1 MAFHCLRKRATSM
14 HESNERGETPLHLA
28 SQHGHYMLVELLLK
42 LNACPDAPDYADQ
55 TPLRCAVA
63 GGHVRV
69 AELLLSY
76 GAKVYVW
83 SDSNDSDSE
92 LIDKLPEQD
101 SPKGPLSD
109 AIKLCQTPMIE
120 SLLTRYHDNVD
131 GNVPPKEAARIVYA
145 AIASQDKDTFETV
158 LFHEAMA
165 RHIENLDA
173 TLWKA
178 VLHGN
183 YEAVK
188 SLLAYGAGP
197 DVDLDVCTLLG
208 PNHRIIKYL
217 SKTQM
222 MPSQDFTPL
231 LCAVAHRNLRLVE
244 RLLQNG
250 ETDPT
255 TIVTVDGTQHG
266 AISLATNEPPMF
278 WSNPVCS
285 DIQKTIRWSLKYEFP
300 GCAPGETCSLST
312 PCKHHRMYSRQFRQ
326 GVRYFEY
333 WLLPRSKRWQ
343 GNVLSHEIW
352 RTILS
357 SVSTGWKLHL
367 E

>member
-1 MAFHCLRKRATSM
+1 MAFHCLRERATSM
-14 HESNERGETPLHLA
+14 HESNERGETPLHIA

-83 SDSNDSDSE
+83 SDSDDSDSE

-158 LFHEAMA
+158 LFDE
-165 RHIENLDA
+165 L
-173 TLWKA
+173 
-178 VLHGN
+178 
-183 YEAVK
+183 
-188 SLLAYGAGP
+188 
-197 DVDLDVCTLLG
+197 
-208 PNHRIIKYL
+208 
-217 SKTQM
+217 
-222 MPSQDFTPL
+222 
-231 LCAVAHRNLRLVE
+231 
-244 RLLQNG
+244 
-250 ETDPT
+250 
-255 TIVTVDGTQHG
+255 
-266 AISLATNEPPMF
+266 
-278 WSNPVCS
+278 
-285 DIQKTIRWSLKYEFP
+285 
-300 GCAPGETCSLST
+300 
-312 PCKHHRMYSRQFRQ
+312 
-326 GVRYFEY
+326 
-333 WLLPRSKRWQ
+333 
-343 GNVLSHEIW
+343 
-352 RTILS
+352 
-357 SVSTGWKLHL
+357 
-367 E
+367 